1 MKAGFSLH
9 GLIVMLSATVDENV
23 KEKRTQHLG
32 AQMELLPYEYFLNLL
47 THCGLIVMHTGLW
60 AAVFLK
66 QEQFA
71 SMTQYNRRNFKLQI
85 FLFNIQSL
93 GKL

>member
-1 MKAGFSLH
+1 LH
-9 GLIVMLSATVDENV
+9 GLIVMRSATLDENA
-23 KEKRTQHLG
+23 KKKRTQHLG
-32 AQMELLPYEYFLNLL
+32 VQMELLPYVHSLTLL
-47 THCGLIVMHTGLW
+47 YHCGLIVMHTGLW
-60 AAVFLK
+60 AAIFPK

-71 SMTQYNRRNFKLQI
+71 SMTQYNRRYFKLQT